1 MSEHKRV
8 FEELA
13 EARANL
19 KKASDKAYDLINEL
33 VKSPIGIKEPTVTGL
48 LLGYWANGSWDEGDG
63 EDPVSLAKAKYWV
76 EHGSFLSENDKNK

>member
-19 KKASDKAYDLINEL
+19 KKASDKAYDLIDEL

>member
-1 MSEHKRV
+1 MRALRTTYEEKRRSEMSEHKRV

-19 KKASDKAYDLINEL
+19 KKASDKAYGLIDEL

-48 LLGYWANGSWDEGDG
+48 LLGYWANGS
-63 EDPVSLAKAKYWV
+63 
-76 EHGSFLSENDKNK
+76 

>member
-63 EDPVSLAKAKYWV
+63 EDPGSLAKAKSWV

>member
-1 MSEHKRV
+1 MCEGVRYTCV
-8 FEELA
+8 CGGINFN
-13 EARANL
+13 AR
-19 KKASDKAYDLINEL
+19 ASDKAYDIIDEL
-33 VKSPIGIKEPTVTGL
+33 VKSPFGIKEPTVTGL